1 MLIVPP
7 VSALLAVLIT
17 LSRLWVFTLNRVG
30 PFGEAPVF
38 GTKAKR
44 PRIAMLFNWFGYA
57 PVTNLKSS
65 GAGVA
70 GGAIRP
76 SASPA
81 ALKPVSASGFS
92 VIVPV
97 TVSVAADITVT

>member
-1 MLIVPP
+1 MLIVLPASDLLP
-7 VSALLAVLIT
+7 VSMT
-17 LSRLWVFTLNRVG
+17 LSRLCVFTLNRVG

-44 PRIAMLFNWFGYA
+44 PRMAMLFNWFGYA

-70 GGAIRP
+70 GGAIRA

-81 ALKPVSASGFS
+81 ALNPVSANGFS

-97 TVSVAADITVT
+97 IVSVAAEITVT